1 MLIYVQLPAYML
13 HQLEEHGGDRF
24 RLYVNERLLAG
35 RPGLGRGATFAINLL
50 GVWMLILTS
59 VLLAYYVDPG
69 LGLIGVYLTGVNAV
83 VHLLVAAVRREYNP
97 GLGTAAG
104 VFVPLTVW
112 SAIAINDHYDISVG
126 TNLFALGVAVLGHV
140 AIVAAIA
147 AHLAR
152 TPAPTPDV

>member
-50 GVWMLILTS
+50 GVWVLILAS
-59 VLLAYYVDPG
+59 ILLAYYVDPG

-97 GLGTAAG
+97 GLATAACM
-104 VFVPLTVW
+104 FVPLTIW
-112 SAIAINDHYDISVG
+112 SAIAINEHYDVSAG
-126 TNLFALGVAVLGHV
+126 TNLFALGVAILGHV
-140 AIVAAIA
+140 VIVAAIGA
-147 AHLAR
+147 RLALE
-152 TPAPTPDV
+152 PE